1 VNPTVSAIVGRLP
14 KKPLVSPQE
23 IADAFSLTT
32 PQTVIGDIAAGLLAA
47 VKVGNR
53 YLVARD
59 EAIRYVSSKA
69 VVPDE
74 AVLPKPQSNKP
85 KTKHQ

>member
-1 VNPTVSAIVGRLP
+1 MNPTVSAIVGRLP

-23 IADAFSLTT
+23 IADAFALLSTRPVLD
-32 PQTVIGDIAAGLLAA
+32 DITAGLLAS

-74 AVLPKPQSNKP
+74 AILPARPARR
-85 KTKHQ
+85 